1 MPNRFRW
8 NSADN
13 AFRSSGSIVWFTIA
27 AALLLLVVNPL
38 WQLFSISFS
47 DPTSGGWTLE
57 NYIEA
62 FSRARYLRAFLNSL
76 MLGIIVAALCV
87 AFGVPIAWAVS
98 RTDMP
103 AKGIVRTLVLA
114 AFITPPFLGATSWI
128 LLAGPNAGWLNRAYI
143 ALTGAETG
151 IFNIYSLTGLAFVI
165 ALYSFPYVFVFTSAA
180 LDVVSSEMED
190 AANIMGANRWRTT
203 FKVTLPLVLPA
214 ILSAVIITFLEA
226 VSIISSTIMV
236 ALPAR
241 INLIPLQLYQ
251 FFGYPLRLEVAAAY
265 AMPLLLVTI
274 GLFALQK
281 VLLGRKGYVTMT
293 GKGGE
298 RRPIELG
305 LYKWLALGYSLLV
318 LSLAVILPYMVLLQA
333 ALSKAWARGIG
344 TDNLTLVN
352 FRYLLFE
359 NAHAPRSIL
368 NTFVYSAASA
378 TIAVGLALAI
388 AYIVSRKLLPFAN
401 VLSVAALTPFVIP
414 GLVLA
419 IGFYAAYAPPPF
431 ALAGTGAIL
440 ILAFTTRF
448 LPVAY
453 ANTSAAIGGVNRE
466 LEDAV
471 RILGGSRFLAIRRV
485 MTPLLKKSLMG
496 AWLLVFII
504 SAREVSTALFLYGP
518 DTRTMS
524 VLFFDLTEG
533 GRFEQLCALGII
545 LLLTV
550 LVFVIA
556 GQLLIGRDFM
566 LRRGR

>member
-1 MPNRFRW
+1 MPNRFRL
-8 NSADN
+8 NLADS
-13 AFRSSGSIVWFTIA
+13 AFRGSGSIVWLAIA
-27 AALLLLVVNPL
+27 ALLLLLVVNPL
-38 WQLFSISFS
+38 WQLLSISFS
-47 DPTSGGWTLE
+47 DPASGGWTFD
-57 NYIEA
+57 NYVEA
-62 FSRARYLRAFLNSL
+62 FGRARYLRAFLNSL
-76 MLGIIVAALCV
+76 MLGVSVAALCLL
-87 AFGVPIAWAVS
+87 FGVPIAWAVS

-128 LLAGPNAGWLNRAYI
+128 LLAGPNAGWLNRAFVT
-143 ALTGAETG
+143 LTGAESG
-151 IFNIYSLTGLAFVI
+151 IFNIYSLPGLAFVI
-165 ALYSFPYVFVFTSAA
+165 ALYSFPYVFIFTSAA

-190 AANIMGANRWRTT
+190 AANIMGANRWRAT
-203 FKVTLPLVLPA
+203 FRVTLPLVLPA
-214 ILSAVIITFLEA
+214 ILSAMIITFLEA

-265 AMPLLLVTI
+265 SMPLLLVTI
-274 GLFALQK
+274 ALFGLQK
-281 VLLGRKGYVTMT
+281 ALLGRKGYVTMT

-305 LYKWLALGYSLLV
+305 RGRWIALAYCLAV
-318 LSLAVILPYMVLLQA
+318 LSLAVILPYIVLLQA

-344 TDNLTLVN
+344 ADNLTLAN

-368 NTFVYSAASA
+368 NTFIYSASSA
-378 TIAVGLALAI
+378 TIAVTLAFAI
-388 AYIVSRKLLPFAN
+388 AYIVNRRLLPFAN
-401 VLSVAALTPFVIP
+401 VLSVAALTPFVVP

-431 ALAGTGAIL
+431 ALAGTAAIL

-471 RILGGSRFLAIRRV
+471 RILGGGRFLAMRRV
-485 MTPLLKKSLMG
+485 MAPLLKKSLMG

-504 SAREVSTALFLYGP
+504 SAREVSSALFLYGP

-533 GRFEQLCALGII
+533 GRFEQLCALGVI